1 MSSEGEGEKWPMEV
15 GKRSIISKIQ
25 AFAVALISD
34 RETFTVDLSYLLIQL
49 EKLDQPVITLA
60 TLQVIEL
67 SDDPE
72 AIV

>member
-34 RETFTVDLSYLLIQL
+34 RETFTVDL
-49 EKLDQPVITLA
+49 LA
-60 TLQVIEL
+60 NPAGKTRSTSHYIGY
-67 SDDPE
+67 S
-72 AIV
+72 ASNRAK